1 MTERPKRRQLADQI
15 AEDLQERIL
24 KGEWKQGEKLPT
36 EFELIELLNVGRGT
50 IREAVK
56 ILVARNILEIRR
68 GNGTY
73 VVENPGQ
80 MEDPFGF
87 AFYSDKIRLADDL
100 CEVRLLLEPDIASL
114 AAQRATKEEVA
125 YIEECC
131 RKVEETIARGE
142 PHMEAD
148 ILFHEAVAAAS
159 HNRVVANI
167 VPVIQQGVSVFVEVT
182 NYSLTEMTV
191 QTHRQVADAIARHDS
206 NAAYAA
212 MREHLLNN
220 REHIHRT
227 DRK

>member
-1 MTERPKRRQLADQI
+1 MTERPRRKPLADQI

-24 KGEWKQGEKLPT
+24 NGEWKQGEKLPT

-50 IREAVK
+50 VREAVK

-73 VVENPGQ
+73 VVEEPGKV
-80 MEDPFGF
+80 EDPFGF
-87 AFYSDKIRLADDL
+87 VFYSDKIQLADDL

-131 RKVEETIARGE
+131 RRVEEIIARGE
-142 PHMEAD
+142 SHMEAD
-148 ILFHEAVAAAS
+148 IVFHEAIAAAS
-159 HNRVVANI
+159 HNRVVTNI
-167 VPVIQQGVSVFVEVT
+167 IPVIQQGVSVFVEVT
-182 NYSLTEMTV
+182 NYSLTDMTV
-191 QTHRQVADAIARHDS
+191 QTHRQVTDAIARHDS

-227 DRK
+227 DGK

>member
-1 MTERPKRRQLADQI
+1 MTERPRRKQLADQI

-24 KGEWKQGEKLPT
+24 KGEWRQGEKLPT

-50 IREAVK
+50 VREAVK

-73 VVENPGQ
+73 VVEKPGQ

-87 AFYSDKIRLADDL
+87 AFYSDKIQLADDL

-131 RKVEETIARGE
+131 RKVEEVIARGE
-142 PHMEAD
+142 PHMEVD
-148 ILFHEAVAAAS
+148 VIFHEAVAAAS
-159 HNRVVANI
+159 HNRVIANI
-167 VPVIQQGVSVFVEVT
+167 VPVIQQGVSVFAEVT
-182 NYSLTEMTV
+182 NSSLTEMTV

-227 DRK
+227 EGK